1 MMFYWGFGFFVLAI
15 TALVIGIA
23 GAPGLGPLINVAL
36 LMALVLSVAGVL
48 KVGHRRYHFH
58 RHAHR

>member
-1 MMFYWGFGFFVLAI
+1 MFYWGFGFLVLAI
-15 TALVIGIA
+15 TALAISIA

-36 LMALVLSVAGVL
+36 LMTLVLSVAGVL
-48 KVGHRRYHFH
+48 TVGHRRYHFY